1 MRLQFVQVS
10 LFVKHPANMPRSR
23 VIQDQTRQPS
33 RWMLDRKQVSDFA
46 LGLCNVKQV
55 RTPRL
60 LGALLASPFDQLAK
74 ILGKIYMASTSFR
87 SS

>member
-1 MRLQFVQVS
+1 
-10 LFVKHPANMPRSR
+10 
-23 VIQDQTRQPS
+23 
-33 RWMLDRKQVSDFA
+33 MLDRKQVSDFA